1 MLVKPDSP
9 SLQVVTVYAETLNLC
24 HTQDYNQ
31 WAFGPLGR
39 FQKCL
44 EDSRIE
50 SVFLWNKYVVKVALG
65 WCVEGAY
72 KSAKDI
78 FGFTN

>member
-9 SLQVVTVYAETLNLC
+9 SLQVVIVYAETLNLC

-31 WAFGPLGR
+31 WAFGPFGR

-44 EDSRIE
+44 EDFGIE
-50 SVFLWNKYVVKVALG
+50 SVFL
-65 WCVEGAY
+65 
-72 KSAKDI
+72 
-78 FGFTN
+78 